1 MSLRQPFRLPS
12 GGRIDREST
21 IAFRWQGREYRGH
34 PGDTLASA
42 LLANGVRV
50 LGRSFKYHRPR
61 GLLAAGAEE
70 PNALLRVGDGRS
82 AEPLVRATLQ
92 PLHAGLEASTG
103 DGWPSL
109 EFDLGRLVDW
119 TRALWP
125 AGFYY
130 KTFKW
135 PSWHFW
141 EDRIRAMSTSSR
153 LPDGDDRRERHQH
166 NLHCDVLVI
175 GSGPAGLAAARA
187 ASRRGARVV
196 VLEQSAEPGGSL
208 LYDPAGIDGTA
219 PAAWRAAALAEL
231 SVASGVRMLASTTAL
246 ACHDHGVVTAVDR
259 SQAFDPARPVERYW
273 KIRAREIVFATGAI
287 EQPLVFEGNDLPGIL
302 LAGAAQRYLGE
313 HAVVPGRRVVVAT
326 CTDGAI
332 RTACDLHDVGVEIV
346 AVADSRPDG
355 AAALRTELERRGLR
369 LLQRTML
376 LRASGGNTVRRAEL
390 VRLND
395 DGRSVAGTPEAVR
408 CDAIVVSGGW
418 QPALHLYAHAGGRLA
433 WDESRN
439 CFLPG
444 GGCRGV
450 HVAGDAGGWS
460 DPDAAVASGI
470 AAGERAASAAGHGAA
485 PSMPSLT
492 APVPAGPF
500 RTPAGRPGRQWVD
513 HRHDVTVADLELAVR
528 ENYVSVEHLKR
539 YTTTGMAADQG
550 KTSGYNAL
558 RLLAELTGQPVASVG
573 TTTFR
578 PPYTPVAFATVAAG
592 RSGDRYA
599 PLKRLRA
606 HEEHA
611 RAGATFHPYG
621 SWLRPAWYARGSEDR
636 AAAIA
641 REVRAVREAVGLMDA
656 SPIGK
661 IEVVGPDAAEFL
673 HRVYMNDIRSLATG
687 RVRYGLMLGE
697 SGIVIDDGVCAR
709 TGVDRYL
716 VCPTSGAADR
726 IAAWLEEWHQGEWP
740 DLDLVLMPVT
750 TRWAVYTVA
759 GPRAAELLGRL
770 DSDIDFGAA
779 AFPHMHYRE
788 GRLLG
793 RPARVQRVSYT
804 GEASYELSVPVSAA
818 AETWRALLEAGAG
831 LGVQPFGLE
840 SLLVLRLE
848 KGYLHVGTDTDGT
861 TNPLD
866 LGYGALV
873 DRKQGDFV
881 GRRSLARAAD
891 RSPDR
896 RQLVGVEPL
905 RPDSPLVAGAQL
917 VSSVSG
923 GAMSSEG
930 FVTSAAWSPTLGRWI
945 GLAQLIRG
953 RSRTG
958 EVVQSFDQG
967 RAQPVRIVSPVFHD
981 PAGER
986 LRG

>member
-1 MSLRQPFRLPS
+1 MSRNQPFRLPS
-12 GGRIDREST
+12 GGRIDRGST
-21 IAFRWQGREYRGH
+21 ITLRWQGREYQGH

-70 PNALLRVGDGRS
+70 PNAMLRVGDGRS

-92 PLHAGLEASTG
+92 PLQAGLEASTG
-103 DGWPSL
+103 DGWPTL
-109 EFDLGRLVDW
+109 GFDLGRLVDW

-135 PSWHFW
+135 PPGHFW
-141 EDRIRAMSTSSR
+141 ENRIRAMSTASR
-153 LPDGDDRRERHQH
+153 LPDGEDRCERHQH

-187 ASRRGARVV
+187 AARRGARVV

-208 LYDPAGIDGTA
+208 LYDPARVEGIA
-219 PAAWRAAALAEL
+219 PLEWRAAALAEL
-231 SVASGVRMLASTTAL
+231 SAAPSVRMLASTAAL
-246 ACHDHGVVTAVDR
+246 ACHDHGVVTAVDQSR
-259 SQAFDPARPVERYW
+259 RHDPDRPAERYW
-273 KIRAREIVFATGAI
+273 KIRAREVVLATGAI

-326 CTDGAI
+326 CGDSAI
-332 RTACDLHDVGVEIV
+332 RAACQLHDAGVGIV
-346 AVADSRPDG
+346 AVADSRPQCD
-355 AAALRTELERRGLR
+355 AALRADLERRGLR

-376 LRASGGNTVRRAEL
+376 LRAGGGTVRRAEL
-390 VRLND
+390 VRLTD
-395 DGRSVAGTPEAVR
+395 DARGVAGGTESVQ
-408 CDAIVVSGGW
+408 CDAIIVSGGW
-418 QPALHLYAHAGGRLA
+418 QPALHLYAHAGGRVA

-439 CFLPG
+439 SFLPG
-444 GGCRGV
+444 GGRNGV

-460 DPDAAVASGI
+460 DPDAAVGSGT
-470 AAGERAASAAGHGAA
+470 AAGERAAAAVGRGVA
-485 PSMPSLT
+485 PSMPPLP
-492 APVPAGPF
+492 APAPLGPF

-513 HRHDVTVADLELAVR
+513 LRHDVTVADLDLAVR

-558 RLLAELTGQPVASVG
+558 RLLAELTAQPVASIG

-606 HEEHA
+606 HDEHA
-611 RAGATFHPYG
+611 RAGATFHQYG
-621 SWLRPAWYARGSEDR
+621 SWLRPAWYPRGSEDR
-636 AAAIA
+636 AATIA
-641 REVRAVREAVGLMDA
+641 REVGAVREAVGLMDA

-673 HRVYMNDIRSLATG
+673 HRVYMNDIRSLAQG

-709 TGVDRYL
+709 TGADRYL

-726 IAAWLEEWHQGEWP
+726 IASWLEEWHQGEWP

-759 GPRAAELLGRL
+759 GPRASELLGRL
-770 DSDIDFGAA
+770 ESDIDFGAA

-818 AETWRALLEAGAG
+818 AETWRALLDAGSD

-861 TNPLD
+861 INPLD

-896 RQLVGVEPL
+896 RQLVGVEPVQ
-905 RPDSPLVAGAQL
+905 PDVPLAAGAQL
-917 VSSVSG
+917 VSTVAS

-945 GLAQLIRG
+945 GLAQLSRG
-953 RSRTG
+953 RARTG
-958 EVVQSFDQG
+958 EIMQAYDQG
-967 RAQPVRIVSPVFHD
+967 RAQAVRIVSPVFYD